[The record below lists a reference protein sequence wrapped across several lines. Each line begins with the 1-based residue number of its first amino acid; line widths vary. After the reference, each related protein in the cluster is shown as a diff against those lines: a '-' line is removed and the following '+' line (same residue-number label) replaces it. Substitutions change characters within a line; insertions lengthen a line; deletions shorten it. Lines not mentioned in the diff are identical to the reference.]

1 MSHKARR
8 HSRSQKTKEWA
19 PRSPDLTVC
28 DFYLFGRVKSLV
40 YAHPRPQTLDELKE
54 KIREVMRSLDPT
66 EIRAAFQSMRLR
78 AHACLS
84 VQGNHFKK
92 RDIPHFWRCISAVH
106 FIFYS
111 SKLNSYLQTF
121 PYLRYFPCSNRTWTR
136 SSGRWWGSSDYLPAC
151 HSSQS

>member
-92 RDIPHFWRCISAVH
+92 RDIPHF
-106 FIFYS
+106 
-111 SKLNSYLQTF
+111 
-121 PYLRYFPCSNRTWTR
+121 
-136 SSGRWWGSSDYLPAC
+136 
-151 HSSQS
+151 